1 MANKKVCIAGSG
13 KMGRQI
19 GLCAAIAGYDVA
31 LYDAMP
37 QVLDATAQWMEE
49 YLAGRV
55 AKGRMTQA
63 QVDAIKGRVSIEAD
77 LGKACD
83 GAFLVIEAIFEDEE
97 QAAEVRAAI
106 ERCAPKSILVLGTS
120 DRMVDIIAGRLGL
133 PPVTEYIHIEDITT
147 ESQRNRAIDAR
158 AKGGMHVIPAP
169 TIQVRKQ
176 FSGYFLDPKRSFR
189 KTRAELG
196 EQAGEKT
203 VVRPKYSYFGKFDI
217 SEKVINDIASHIVSV
232 TPGAVQLLLASSTA
246 DSDNN
251 MYIRA
256 VITVDWGSRVRAV
269 AGQLQQALV
278 EAVTAMTGFNIL
290 GVEVEVRGFR
300 QRAEW

>member
-1 MANKKVCIAGSG
+1 MIIYGLSGKSGTGKSYNAIELCVRMQIEAIVDDGLFIDQGTIIAGVSAKKQKS
-13 KMGRQI
+13 KMR
-19 GLCAAIAGYDVA
+19 
-31 LYDAMP
+31 
-37 QVLDATAQWMEE
+37 
-49 YLAGRV
+49 
-55 AKGRMTQA
+55 
-63 QVDAIKGRVSIEAD
+63 AIKT
-77 LGKACD
+77 
-83 GAFLVIEAIFEDEE
+83 AIFEDEE

-147 ESQRNRAIDAR
+147 EAQRSKAIDAR
-158 AKGGMHVIPAP
+158 ARGGMHVIPAP

-196 EQAGEKT
+196 DQAGEKT
-203 VVRPKYSYFGKFDI
+203 VVRPKYSYFGKFEI
-217 SEKVINDIASHIVSV
+217 SEKVINDITSHIVSE
-232 TPGAVQLLLASSTA
+232 TPGAAQLLMSSSTA

-256 VITVDWGSRVRAV
+256 VVTVEWGRRVLSV
-269 AGQLQQALV
+269 ARQLQKSLV

-290 GVEVEVRGFR
+290 GVEIEVRGFK
-300 QRAEW
+300 